1 MKKSH
6 REEYKQQLQQV
17 NSYCISLGS
26 PTDMLTQRFR
36 EVYRNTCG
44 CSMMWEPCKK
54 VEKSNNIFWMCLV
67 FSWVGKVNENVSS
80 PVFSGE
86 HAIHVLCV

>member
-17 NSYCISLGS
+17 NSDCIPLGS
-26 PTDMLTQRFR
+26 PSDVLTQPR
-36 EVYRNTCG
+36 EVYRITCG

-54 VEKSNNIFWMCLV
+54 AEKSMNISWMRLV
-67 FSWVGKVNENVSS
+67 FSWVSKVNENVSS
-80 PVFSGE
+80 PIFSGE